1 MLWVDPAT
9 ACYGLTLLLTLLQ
22 GSLGGITVT
31 TNLVIR
37 SDQDWQAF
45 SKVHEGNGFGL
56 AMKALVTM
64 AARERCR
71 SIPFRSEG
79 EGPIDIVEV
88 LLMDGAVTEVGHSSN
103 SFAMSRP
110 HRYG

>member
-1 MLWVDPAT
+1 M
-9 ACYGLTLLLTLLQ
+9 TLLQGLLQ
-22 GSLGGITVT
+22 GSLGGITVA

-71 SIPFRSEG
+71 SIPFRSDC

-88 LLMDGAVTEVGHSSN
+88 SLRDGAVTEVRHLPN